1 MQCLSHAKIL
11 IHSSKTLQQSF
22 AHATMTSAL
31 IKTSLFGLLDSTFA
45 WALLLICPSLA
56 AFSMWRFRCTEHGQR
71 FSSVIFG
78 ALNSRGPFLESPGN
92 FSGSQIHFFIL
103 SVRQKVYTP
112 ETSCI
117 ERTTVYYDVD
127 KPALKS

>member
-22 AHATMTSAL
+22 AHATMTLAL
-31 IKTSLFGLLDSTFA
+31 IKTSL
-45 WALLLICPSLA
+45 WALFLICPSLA

-92 FSGSQIHFFIL
+92 FSGSQIHLFIL

-127 KPALKS
+127 RQL